1 MSYCAYIT
9 TINNISKH
17 SNADRLQIVEVFGLH
32 VIVDNSYYKGQRVVY
47 FPVDGQLDLG
57 FADEN
62 NLIRKKDENGNN
74 IGGYMDANKRNITAI
89 KLRGEKSEGL
99 LLPVESLSKYTDITK
114 LKDGDTITVLGDVE
128 ICKKYI
134 PRTNRRTRNGN
145 NNHKNKKHHVDV
157 APLFERHVETEQLA
171 YHLSDFRFGDHIQI
185 TLKMHGCF
193 NSETKVRMADGK
205 LKRIREIKVGEN
217 VLCYDLKKETVK
229 PTKVLTTF
237 KNAPS
242 YKWRKLKFSRNGLR
256 GDRRGYIICTPNH
269 PFWNQDTKSWIY
281 ASDLKIGMEVPMI
294 FPSYV
299 LTKQQKEVL
308 IGNYL
313 GDGCL
318 LTRNNTSA
326 TMQTSYKNDKL
337 DYLKYISRITG
348 ELYKIE
354 DKIHISGYGTQ
365 MNRAKTVYSA
375 DIYNYFKNIS
385 TFKNHGKDKLKEGI
399 INEFS
404 ILSMA
409 ILYMDD
415 GSLAHSNYQ
424 KDRAC
429 FALCDYSEKDIRIIQ
444 KCFEKYGIQTV
455 YYSDSKGYN
464 RLRLNHKDAYKMF
477 DLIYQYIPEV
487 MRYKLPKEYR
497 NKEYREPEPSYGKQ
511 SYVLV
516 TQQVLEN
523 TEINKKYYEYDLET
537 EEHNYIVGNAIVHN
551 TSQRTGYLPMLQG
564 YKRTILDKL
573 FRREGKPIYEYGYV
587 HGTRRTVLDNFDN
600 GYYGNDSFRKPSAE
614 FFEGKLHKG
623 ETVYYE
629 VVGYVNETT
638 PIMPSGNNKKVGK
651 DFVRQYGDTTTF
663 SYSCGK
669 GQSDF
674 YVYRMTMTNEDGDVV
689 EYSPYQIKYRC
700 EQMGCKYV
708 PVFMESFIPNDTIV
722 GAGEWVKRC
731 AEEYYDGADPI
742 GKNHIREGVVIR
754 IVNRPKFTAYKHKN
768 FNFKLLAGI
777 ITDNL
782 KDSQI
787 ENMSEDLLSEI

>member
-17 SNADRLQIVEVFGLH
+17 PNADRLQIVEVFGLH

-99 LLPVESLSKYTDITK
+99 LLPIESLSKYTDITK

-134 PRTNRRTRNGN
+134 PRTNRRIRNGN

-157 APLFERHVETEQLA
+157 SPLFERHVETEQLA
-171 YHLSDFRFGDHIQI
+171 YHLSDFYVGDHIQI
-185 TLKMHGCF
+185 TLKLHG
-193 NSETKVRMADGK
+193 
-205 LKRIREIKVGEN
+205 
-217 VLCYDLKKETVK
+217 
-229 PTKVLTTF
+229 
-237 KNAPS
+237 
-242 YKWRKLKFSRNGLR
+242 
-256 GDRRGYIICTPNH
+256 
-269 PFWNQDTKSWIY
+269 
-281 ASDLKIGMEVPMI
+281 
-294 FPSYV
+294 
-299 LTKQQKEVL
+299 
-308 IGNYL
+308 
-313 GDGCL
+313 
-318 LTRNNTSA
+318 
-326 TMQTSYKNDKL
+326 
-337 DYLKYISRITG
+337 
-348 ELYKIE
+348 
-354 DKIHISGYGTQ
+354 
-365 MNRAKTVYSA
+365 
-375 DIYNYFKNIS
+375 
-385 TFKNHGKDKLKEGI
+385 
-399 INEFS
+399 
-404 ILSMA
+404 
-409 ILYMDD
+409 
-415 GSLAHSNYQ
+415 
-424 KDRAC
+424 
-429 FALCDYSEKDIRIIQ
+429 
-444 KCFEKYGIQTV
+444 
-455 YYSDSKGYN
+455 
-464 RLRLNHKDAYKMF
+464 
-477 DLIYQYIPEV
+477 
-487 MRYKLPKEYR
+487 
-497 NKEYREPEPSYGKQ
+497 
-511 SYVLV
+511 
-516 TQQVLEN
+516 
-523 TEINKKYYEYDLET
+523 
-537 EEHNYIVGNAIVHN
+537 
-551 TSQRTGYLPMLQG
+551 TSQRTGYLPVLQE

-573 FRREGKPIYEYGYV
+573 FRREGNPIYEYGYV

-600 GYYGNDSFRKPSAE
+600 GYYGNDSFRKSSAE

-651 DFVRQYGDTTTF
+651 DFVKQYGDTTTF
-663 SYSCGK
+663 NYSCGK

-674 YVYRMTMTNEDGDVV
+674 YVYRMTMTNEDGDVF
-689 EYSPYQIKYRC
+689 EYSPHQIKYRC
-700 EQMGCKYV
+700 EQIGCKYV
-708 PVFMESFIPNDTIV
+708 PVFMESFIPNDTTV

-782 KDSQI
+782 KDSQL